1 MKTLSC
7 LFCWSLFCL
16 LPSRADDWP
25 EFQGEGRQYRWAETG
40 TLADFKKGPPPLGQR
55 SSGTVLWSPPAFA
68 MKSVFVKNARELI
81 RVIWPS
87 PINELRFRVVP
98 GYQLD

>member
-1 MKTLSC
+1 MTGRNFRAREDNIAGLKRGR
-7 LFCWSLFCL
+7 
-16 LPSRADDWP
+16 LPI
-25 EFQGEGRQYRWAETG
+25 
-40 TLADFKKGPPPLGQR
+40 LKKVRPPGQR
-55 SSGTVLWSPPAFA
+55 SSGAVLWSPPAFA
-68 MKSVFVKNARELI
+68 MKSVFVKNDRELI